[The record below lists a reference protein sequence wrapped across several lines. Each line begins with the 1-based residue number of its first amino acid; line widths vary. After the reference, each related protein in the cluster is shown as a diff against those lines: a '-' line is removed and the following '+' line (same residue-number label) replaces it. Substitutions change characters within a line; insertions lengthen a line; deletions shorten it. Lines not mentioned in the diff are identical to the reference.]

1 MTMWDDE
8 RGALM
13 WILHFHIE
21 VEMWGHGCAGVT
33 HGLKKAPVFFLPN
46 KSLFRDYHQD
56 FGMVFKVFSH

>member
-1 MTMWDDE
+1 MDS
-8 RGALM
+8 A
-13 WILHFHIE
+13 HIE

-33 HGLKKAPVFFLPN
+33 HGLKKAPMFFLPN